1 MARQGKIAR
10 LPNHLRREVNQRLL
24 DGQTAPVILAWLNE
38 QPEAVKIWEAH
49 FEGVPANAQNLSEWR
64 LGGYKDWIEAN
75 EKAEALKTLTD
86 FSVSMAKANG
96 GNLAKGAEAAI
107 AGHILGNLEALIHAD
122 EGAEEPDD
130 PIGRLQKLTDAVAK
144 IRRNDQ
150 REVKQKSDE
159 KRLRILDRQQILN
172 QKKFEAQTVAKFM
185 EWARSPEA
193 LAILESGKPK
203 HAQMDLLRGLLF
215 GKPPE
220 EKEGA

>member
-24 DGQTAPVILAWLNE
+24 DGQTAPVILAWLND

-64 LGGYKDWIEAN
+64 LGGYKDWIADN

-86 FSVSMAKANG
+86 FSISMAKANG
-96 GNLAKGAEAAI
+96 GNIAKGAEAAI

-122 EGAEEPDD
+122 EGSEEPDD

-150 REVKQKSDE
+150 REEKDKNDK
-159 KRLRILDRQQILN
+159 KRLRILDRQQALN
-172 QKKFEAQTVAKFM
+172 QKKFETQTVNMFI
-185 EWARSPEA
+185 EWARTPEA
-193 LAILESGKPK
+193 VAILESGKPK
-203 HAQMDLLRGLLF
+203 HVQMDLIRGLLF

-220 EKEGA
+220 EKEVA